1 MAKRIRGK
9 NEGSLSQRSNGRWRV
24 QISDKCGRRISRDF
38 KTKQVAQAW
47 LRQMQEQLNQ
57 GYDYQASKIPLGKYL
72 QQWLEDNRTTL
83 RDTTA
88 HQYQLLIN
96 KHIIP
101 RIGDV
106 PVKELNLAR
115 IERFYREMI
124 EAGVGIR
131 TIRYNHAILHKA
143 LAKAV
148 YFGLVLPNPAHEAAL
163 PRLRQSEMQILDESQ
178 ISLFLIASAS
188 SKYHALYHLA
198 ITTGLRE
205 GELFGLRW
213 SDLQWTSGVL
223 HVQRQLQKLPR
234 KGWSFVEPKTRAGRR
249 SIQLGE
255 GALQVLREHK
265 LRQEQQKLFAGSSWQ
280 EHNLIFP
287 CSVGTPSDPSN
298 LRKDFLRI
306 LEQAGLPKLRFHD
319 LRHTAASLL
328 LNHNVPVIV
337 VSNMLGHSKP
347 SVTLDV
353 YGHLMNGMQGE
364 AARIMDALVTPI
376 PVNLTSKV
384 HQDVSLEKP

>member
-9 NEGSLSQRSNGRWRV
+9 NEGSLSQRSNGRWRA
-24 QISDKCGRRISRDF
+24 QISEKGGRRISRDF
-38 KTKQVAQAW
+38 KTKPEAQNW
-47 LRQMQEQLNQ
+47 LRKMQEKLHQ
-57 GYDYQASKIPLGKYL
+57 GYDYQASKIPLGQYL
-72 QQWLEDNRTTL
+72 LQWLEDNRSTL

-88 HQYQLLIN
+88 HQYKLITN
-96 KHIIP
+96 KHILP
-101 RIGDV
+101 GIGDI

-115 IERFYREMI
+115 IEQFYREMI

-131 TIRYNHAILHKA
+131 TVRYVHAILHKA

-148 YFGLVLPNPAHEAAL
+148 YYGLVLTNPAHGAAL
-163 PRLRQSEMQILDESQ
+163 PRLRHSEMQILDESQ
-178 ISLFLIASAS
+178 ISLFLIASVD

-198 ITTGLRE
+198 ITTGLRQA
-205 GELFGLRW
+205 ELFGLRW

-223 HVQRQLQKLPR
+223 HVQRQVQR
-234 KGWSFVEPKTRAGRR
+234 VTSQGWQFVEPKTRAGRR

-265 LRQEQQKLFAGSSWQ
+265 LRQEQEKLLAGSRWQ

-287 CSVGTPSDPSN
+287 NSVGAPGDPSN

-353 YGHLMNGMQGE
+353 YGHLMNSMQGE
-364 AARIMDALVTPI
+364 AARIMDALVTPV
-376 PVNLTSKV
+376 P
-384 HQDVSLEKP
+384 VSLTAKAQQDASMGKV